1 MQPSWTVLLKDE
13 KLNAKHNSIEVNI
26 TKENVDNLN
35 AVLTVTVE
43 KSDYEEQV
51 DKVLRDYRRNA
62 NIKGF
67 RQGNAPMGMIK
78 RMYYVPVLADE
89 VNKLVSQSLF
99 DYLNKEEIRILGEPL
114 AKKNEDK
121 TIDFEKDEK
130 FDFQFE
136 LGLSPEIS
144 LEITEKDKFPYY
156 KIKVAKKELDEY
168 KENVAK
174 HHGEFVSVDAAGKD
188 ELIKCNLDKV
198 NKEGEVVEDG
208 INVEDVSMSLEMMK
222 DKDQQ
227 ALFKGAK
234 KGDEI
239 IFDVKKAYPND
250 TEVASLL
257 RINKDQIPMIDGT
270 FKCTINDVQKFEKAA
285 IDQELF
291 NKIYGEGEVK
301 TEEEFDKKLKEE
313 MKAQYERDSEYR
325 FGIDVKELL
334 TKKAKIDLPVEFLK
348 RWLLETNENMTQEQV
363 ESEFS
368 QYEDDFKWQ
377 LIKDHLYKTH
387 QISADESEIRDSA
400 REVARAQYQQ
410 YGINDIP
417 DEYLDNFAN
426 ELLSKKDEARR
437 ITDRKLEEK
446 LLNFIKNTA
455 KIEDKEIS
463 VEKFRKLFDT
473 K

>member
-1 MQPSWTVLLKDE
+1 M
-13 KLNAKHNSIEVNI
+13 NI
-26 TKENVDNLN
+26 TRENVDDLN
-35 AVLTVTVE
+35 ALLTVTVE
-43 KSDYEEQV
+43 KTDYEEKV

-89 VNKLVSQSLF
+89 VNKLVSQSLY
-99 DYLNKEEIRILGEPL
+99 DYMSKEEINILGEPL
-114 AKKNEDK
+114 AKKNEEK
-121 TIDFEKDEK
+121 SIDFEQDEQ
-130 FDFQFE
+130 FEFQFE
-136 LGLSPEIS
+136 LGLSPEIK
-144 LEITEKDKFPYY
+144 LEITEKEKFPYY
-156 KIKVAKKELDEY
+156 KIKVAKKELEEY

-174 HHGEFVSVDAAGKD
+174 HHGEFISVDAADKD
-188 ELIKCNLDKV
+188 ELIKCNLEKV
-198 NKEGEVVEDG
+198 NKEGEVVEDS
-208 INVEDVSMSLEMMK
+208 ISVEDVSMSLEMMK

-227 ALFKGAK
+227 LLFKGAK

-239 IFDVKKAYPND
+239 VIDVKKAYPND

-257 RINKDQIPMIDGT
+257 RINKEEVPMIDGK

-285 IDQELF
+285 INEELF
-291 NKIYGEGEVK
+291 NKIYGEGNVK
-301 TEEEFDKKLKEE
+301 TEAEFEDKLKEE
-313 MKAQYERDSEYR
+313 MKVQYERDSEYR
-325 FGIDVKELL
+325 FGIDVKEML
-334 TKKAKIDLPVEFLK
+334 TKKAKIDLPVDFLK
-348 RWLLETNENMTQEQV
+348 RWLLETNEKMTQEQI

-377 LIKDHLYKTH
+377 LIKDHLYKVH
-387 QISADESEIRDSA
+387 DIKADESEIRDSA

-426 ELLSKKDEARR
+426 ELLSKQDEARR

-446 LLNFIKNTA
+446 LLKFIKNTA
-455 KIEDKEIS
+455 RIEEKEIS

>member
-1 MQPSWTVLLKDE
+1 M
-13 KLNAKHNSIEVNI
+13 NI
-26 TKENVDNLN
+26 TRENVDDLN
-35 AVLTVTVE
+35 ALLTVTVE
-43 KSDYEEQV
+43 KTDYEQQV

-67 RQGNAPMGMIK
+67 RQGNAPMGMIR

-99 DYLNKEEIRILGEPL
+99 DYLGKEEIRILGEPL
-114 AKKNEDK
+114 AKKNEEK
-121 TIDFEKDEK
+121 SIDFEKDEQ
-130 FDFQFE
+130 FEFQFE
-136 LGLSPEIS
+136 LGLSPEIK
-144 LEITEKDKFPYY
+144 LEITEKEKFPMYR
-156 KIKVAKKELDEY
+156 IKVAKKELEEY

-174 HHGEFVSVDAAGKD
+174 HHGEFVSVDAAGND
-188 ELIKCNLDKV
+188 ELIKCDLNKV
-198 NKEGEVVEDG
+198 NNDGEVVEEG
-208 INVEDVSMSLEMMK
+208 ISAEDVSMSLEMMK

-227 ALFKGAK
+227 LLFKGAK

-239 IFDVKKAYPND
+239 VFDVKKAYPND

-257 RINKDQIPMIDGT
+257 RINKDQVQLIDGK
-270 FKCTINDVQKFEKAA
+270 FRCTINDVQKFEKAA
-285 IDQELF
+285 IDEELF

-301 TEEEFDKKLKEE
+301 TEAAFDNKLKEE
-313 MKAQYERDSEYR
+313 MKVQYERDSNYR

-334 TKKAKIDLPVEFLK
+334 TKKASIKLPVEFLK

-363 ESEFS
+363 ENEFS

-377 LIKDHLYKTH
+377 LIKDHLYKVH
-387 QISADESEIRDSA
+387 DIKADEAEIRDSA

-410 YGINDIP
+410 YGIHDIP

-426 ELLSKKDEARR
+426 ELLSKKEEARR

>member
-1 MQPSWTVLLKDE
+1 M
-13 KLNAKHNSIEVNI
+13 NI
-26 TKENVDNLN
+26 TRENVDDLN
-35 AVLTVTVE
+35 ALLTVTVE
-43 KSDYEEQV
+43 KTDYEEKV

-89 VNKLVSQSLF
+89 VNKLVSQSLY
-99 DYLNKEEIRILGEPL
+99 DYLSKEEINILGEPL
-114 AKKNEDK
+114 AKKNEEK
-121 TIDFEKDEK
+121 SIDFEQDEQ
-130 FDFQFE
+130 FEFQFE
-136 LGLSPEIS
+136 LGLSPEIK
-144 LEITEKDKFPYY
+144 LEITDKEKFPYY
-156 KIKVAKKELDEY
+156 KIKVAKKELEEY

-174 HHGEFVSVDAAGKD
+174 HHGEFISVDAADKD

-198 NKEGEVVEDG
+198 DKEGKVVEES
-208 INVEDVSMSLEMMK
+208 ISVEDASMSLEMMK

-227 ALFKGAK
+227 LLFKGAK

-239 IFDVKKAYPND
+239 VFDVKKAYPND

-257 RINKDQIPMIDGT
+257 RINKEEIPMIDGK
-270 FKCTINDVQKFEKAA
+270 FKCTINDVQKFEKAE
-285 IDQELF
+285 IDEELF
-291 NKIYGEGEVK
+291 NKIYGEGNVK
-301 TEEEFDKKLKEE
+301 TEAEFDNKLKEE
-313 MKAQYERDSEYR
+313 MKVQYERDSEYR
-325 FGIDVKELL
+325 FGIDVKEML
-334 TKKAKIDLPVEFLK
+334 TKKAKIDLPVDFLK
-348 RWLLETNENMTQEQV
+348 KWLLETNEKMTQEQV

-377 LIKDHLYKTH
+377 LIKDHLYKVH
-387 QISADESEIRDSA
+387 DIKADESEIRDSA

-426 ELLSKKDEARR
+426 ELLSKNEEARR

-455 KIEDKEIS
+455 RIEEKEIS
-463 VEKFRKLFDT
+463 VEKFRKLFDN

>member
-1 MQPSWTVLLKDE
+1 M
-13 KLNAKHNSIEVNI
+13 NI
-26 TKENVDNLN
+26 TRENVDNLN
-35 AVLTVTVE
+35 ALLTVTVE

-67 RQGNAPMGMIK
+67 RQGNAPMGMIR

-89 VNKLVSQSLF
+89 VNKLVSQSLY
-99 DYLNKEEIRILGEPL
+99 DYLGKEEIRILGEPL
-114 AKKNEDK
+114 AKVDK
-121 TIDFEKDEK
+121 EKSIDFEKDEQ
-130 FDFQFE
+130 FEFQFE
-136 LGLSPEIS
+136 LGLSPEIK
-144 LEITEKDKFPYY
+144 LEITEKEKFPLY
-156 KIKVAKKELDEY
+156 KIKVAKKELEEY

-174 HHGEFVSVDAAGKD
+174 HHGEFVSVDEAGND
-188 ELIKCNLDKV
+188 ELIKCNLVKV
-198 NKEGEVVEDG
+198 NKDGEAVEEG
-208 INVEDVSMSLEMMK
+208 ISVEDVSMSLEMMK

-227 ALFKGAK
+227 QLFKGAK

-250 TEVASLL
+250 TEIASLL
-257 RINKDQIPMIDGT
+257 RINKDQVPLIDGT
-270 FKCTINDVQKFEKAA
+270 FKCTINDVQKFDKAE
-285 IDQELF
+285 INEELF

-301 TEEEFDKKLKEE
+301 TEAEFDSRLKEE
-313 MKAQYERDSEYR
+313 MKSQYDRDSDYR
-325 FGIDVKELL
+325 FGIDVKEIL

-348 RWLLETNENMTQEQV
+348 RWLLETNENMTREQV

-377 LIKDHLYKTH
+377 LIKDHLYKVH
-387 QISADESEIRDSA
+387 DIKVDEKEIRDSA

-410 YGINDIP
+410 YGIHDIP

-426 ELLSKKDEARR
+426 ELLSKKEEARR

-455 KIEDKEIS
+455 KIEEKEIS
-463 VEKFRKLFDT
+463 LEKFRNLFDT